1 MIKDIKLHNFISHR
15 DTSLLLEKGITIFV
29 GHNGSGK
36 SSIIDAITFA
46 LFGEHTRKSNKNLIL
61 RGASSSYVRLIFYV
75 NSREYSAYRQLGS
88 LGQSISAK
96 LDLVSDS
103 NNIIN
108 KPIVAGERKQFG
120 ESMSAEVAKTLGI
133 DYKKLKVATII
144 QQGELN
150 RIIEFHPKDFKELLN
165 GMIGID
171 RLDLAYQTMHEI
183 IDGFRE
189 RLRTHNNGFDDK
201 QIESIRNTIQQNISE
216 LFDAESILKQL
227 ESERNRIKVNL
238 RSLEKEIERIEP
250 LILKARELQTMENS
264 LIKYLNEK
272 KDCLSEDIIKLD
284 RIVKEA
290 QKSIQIVSEREEIKI
305 NLQMVRS
312 EVEDAEIRI
321 INNEGEFGRLKGL
334 LEFAR
339 KIEIKDGKCPVCN
352 SEVQTVN
359 KILDTGYIK
368 NEIKKKTEERSRLLT
383 ERINSKKEESFLE
396 EKEKRIAAAEK
407 FLASNNI
414 YNLQDIIKLEKELF
428 QKKNDLSKLPKTI
441 VGVDD
446 EDATIFMIDHFS
458 KSLVENITKLR
469 YQVKD
474 LRIQDYSDAKLNHT
488 RLSDALL
495 EINMK
500 IGSSQKSI
508 QQATKVIDDSNKILT
523 ELDYAAKY
531 IAILEKI
538 RATVFNRDG
547 LVGLSLRSW
556 ALKTISS
563 KASEYAT
570 MFNIGISRIDLA
582 EKVKDVDII
591 CYGRHGEIDM
601 NSLSGGEKVAVALA
615 LRFAIS
621 YMMGSSKLDFIILDE
636 PTAHLDAERRKSMVK
651 IISQAFKDGDGP
663 LSQIIIITHD
673 AEIFEDS
680 EVDRIYRFTM
690 SVDGSLVSTE

>member
-1 MIKDIKLHNFISHR
+1 MIKDINLHNFISHR
-15 DTSLLLEKGITIFV
+15 DTSLSLDKGITIFV

-61 RGASSSYVRLIFYV
+61 RGASSSFTRLNFFI
-75 NSREYSAYRQLGS
+75 NSKEYSAYRQIGS

-120 ESMSAEVAKTLGI
+120 ESMSAEVAKTLGV

-165 GMIGID
+165 GMIGMD

-189 RLRTHNNGFDDK
+189 RLREHNNGFDDK
-201 QIESIRNTIQQNISE
+201 QIESIRNSIQHNISE
-216 LFDAESILKQL
+216 LFDSESTLKQL
-227 ESERNRIKVNL
+227 ENERNRANTKL
-238 RSLEKEIERIEP
+238 RSIEKEIERIEP
-250 LILKARELQTMENS
+250 LILKARELQTMENA
-264 LIKYLNEK
+264 LMKYFTEK
-272 KDCLSEDIIKLD
+272 KDCILDDIVKLD
-284 RIVKEA
+284 RIIKEA
-290 QKSIQIVSEREEIKI
+290 RTSIQIVSGKEEIRI

-312 EVEDAEIRI
+312 EVEDAELRI
-321 INNEGEFGRLKGL
+321 INNEGESGRLKGL
-334 LEFAR
+334 LEFA
-339 KIEIKDGKCPVCN
+339 KKLEIKDGKCPVCN
-352 SEVQTVN
+352 SKVQTIN
-359 KILDTGYIK
+359 KMLDTDHIK
-368 NEIKKKTEERSRLLT
+368 NEIKQKNEERSKLLT
-383 ERINSKKEESFLE
+383 ERSNAKKEESFLE
-396 EKEKRIAAAEK
+396 EKEKPIAASEK

-414 YNLQDIIKLEKELF
+414 SNLQDITKLENDLF
-428 QKKNDLSKLPKTI
+428 HKRNDLSKLPKNI
-441 VGVDD
+441 VGIG
-446 EDATIFMIDHFS
+446 EDPTVFMIDDFS
-458 KSLVENITKLR
+458 KSLVENIIKLR
-469 YQVKD
+469 FEVKN
-474 LRIQDYSDAKLNHT
+474 LRIQDYIDAKLNHT
-488 RLSDALL
+488 HLSDALL
-495 EINMK
+495 EINIK

-508 QQATKVIDDSNKILT
+508 QQATKFIDDFNRILT
-523 ELDYAAKY
+523 ELENAAKY
-531 IAILEKI
+531 IDILEKI
-538 RATVFNRDG
+538 RSTVFNRDG

-556 ALKTISS
+556 ALKTISY

-570 MFNIGISRIDLA
+570 MFNIGISRIDLT

-601 NSLSGGEKVAVALA
+601 NCLSGGEKVAVALA
-615 LRFAIS
+615 LRLAIA

-651 IISQAFKDGDGP
+651 IISEAFKDGNGP

-690 SVDGSLVSTE
+690 SIDGSNVSTE

>member
-1 MIKDIKLHNFISHR
+1 MIKDINLHNFISHR
-15 DTSLLLEKGITIFV
+15 DTSLSLDKGITIFV

-61 RGASSSYVRLIFYV
+61 RGASSSSTRLNFFV
-75 NSREYSAYRQLGS
+75 NSKEYSAYRQIGS

-120 ESMSAEVAKTLGI
+120 ESMSAEVAKTLGV

-165 GMIGID
+165 GMIGMD

-189 RLRTHNNGFDDK
+189 RLREHNNGFDDK
-201 QIESIRNTIQQNISE
+201 QIESIRNSIQHNISE
-216 LFDAESILKQL
+216 LFDSESTLKQL
-227 ESERNRIKVNL
+227 ENERNRANTKL
-238 RSLEKEIERIEP
+238 RSIEKEIERIEP
-250 LILKARELQTMENS
+250 LILKARELQTMENA
-264 LIKYLNEK
+264 LMKYLTEK
-272 KDCLSEDIIKLD
+272 KDCILDDIVKLD
-284 RIVKEA
+284 RIIKEA
-290 QKSIQIVSEREEIKI
+290 YTSIQIVSGKEEIRI

-312 EVEDAEIRI
+312 EVEDAELRI
-321 INNEGEFGRLKGL
+321 INNEGESGRLKGL
-334 LEFAR
+334 LEFA
-339 KIEIKDGKCPVCN
+339 KKLEIKDGKCPVCN
-352 SEVQTVN
+352 SKVQTIN
-359 KILDTGYIK
+359 KMLDTDHIK
-368 NEIKKKTEERSRLLT
+368 NEIKQKNEERSKLLT
-383 ERINSKKEESFLE
+383 ERSNAKKEESFLE
-396 EKEKRIAAAEK
+396 EKEKPIAASEK

-414 YNLQDIIKLEKELF
+414 SNLQDITKLENDLF
-428 QKKNDLSKLPKTI
+428 HKRNDLSKLPKNI
-441 VGVDD
+441 VGIG
-446 EDATIFMIDHFS
+446 EDPTVFMIDDFS
-458 KSLVENITKLR
+458 KSLVENIIKLR
-469 YQVKD
+469 FEVKN
-474 LRIQDYSDAKLNHT
+474 LRIQDYIDAKLNHT
-488 RLSDALL
+488 HLSDALL
-495 EINMK
+495 EINIK

-508 QQATKVIDDSNKILT
+508 QQATKFIDDFNRILT
-523 ELDYAAKY
+523 ELENAAKY
-531 IAILEKI
+531 IDILEKI
-538 RATVFNRDG
+538 RSTVFNRDG

-556 ALKTISS
+556 ALKTISY

-570 MFNIGISRIDLA
+570 MFNIGISRIDLT

-601 NSLSGGEKVAVALA
+601 NCLSGGEKVAVALA
-615 LRFAIS
+615 LRLAIA

-651 IISQAFKDGDGP
+651 IISEAFKDGNGP

-690 SVDGSLVSTE
+690 SIDGSNVSTE

>member
-96 LDLVSDS
+96 LDLLSYS

-171 RLDLAYQTMHEI
+171 RLDLAYQTMHET

-201 QIESIRNTIQQNISE
+201 QIESIRNTIQLNISE

-227 ESERNRIKVNL
+227 ESERNRTKANL
-238 RSLEKEIERIEP
+238 DSLEKEIERIEP
-250 LILKARELQTMENS
+250 LILKARELKTMEKS
-264 LIKYLNEK
+264 LIEYLNEK

-290 QKSIQIVSEREEIKI
+290 QNSIQIVSEKEEIKI

-352 SEVQTVN
+352 STVQTVN
-359 KILDTGYIK
+359 KILDTGHIK
-368 NEIKKKTEERSRLLT
+368 NEMKKKTEERSKLLA

-407 FLASNNI
+407 FLALNNI

-441 VGVDD
+441 VGVD

-458 KSLVENITKLR
+458 KSLVENIIKLK

-474 LRIQDYSDAKLNHT
+474 LRIQDYLDAKLNHT

-531 IAILEKI
+531 ITILEKI

-556 ALKTISS
+556 ALKTISF

-591 CYGRHGEIDM
+591 CYGRHGEIDI
-601 NSLSGGEKVAVALA
+601 NSLSGGEKIAVALA

-636 PTAHLDAERRKSMVK
+636 PTAHLDTERRKSMVK
-651 IISQAFKDGDGP
+651 IISEAFKDGDGP

-690 SVDGSLVSTE
+690 SVDGSVVSTE

>member
-1 MIKDIKLHNFISHR
+1 
-15 DTSLLLEKGITIFV
+15 
-29 GHNGSGK
+29 
-36 SSIIDAITFA
+36 
-46 LFGEHTRKSNKNLIL
+46 
-61 RGASSSYVRLIFYV
+61 
-75 NSREYSAYRQLGS
+75 
-88 LGQSISAK
+88 
-96 LDLVSDS
+96 
-103 NNIIN
+103 
-108 KPIVAGERKQFG
+108 
-120 ESMSAEVAKTLGI
+120 
-133 DYKKLKVATII
+133 
-144 QQGELN
+144 
-150 RIIEFHPKDFKELLN
+150 
-165 GMIGID
+165 
-171 RLDLAYQTMHEI
+171 MHET

-201 QIESIRNTIQQNISE
+201 QIESIRNTIQLNISE

-227 ESERNRIKVNL
+227 ESERNRTKANL
-238 RSLEKEIERIEP
+238 DSLEKEIERIEP
-250 LILKARELQTMENS
+250 LILKARELKTMEKS
-264 LIKYLNEK
+264 LIEYLNEK

-290 QKSIQIVSEREEIKI
+290 QNSIQIVSEKEEIKI

-352 SEVQTVN
+352 STVQTVN
-359 KILDTGYIK
+359 KILDTGHIK
-368 NEIKKKTEERSRLLT
+368 NEMKKKTEERSKLLT
-383 ERINSKKEESFLE
+383 ERLNSKKEESFLE

-407 FLASNNI
+407 FLALNNI

-441 VGVDD
+441 VGVD
-446 EDATIFMIDHFS
+446 EDARIFMIDHFS
-458 KSLVENITKLR
+458 KSLVENIMKLK

-474 LRIQDYSDAKLNHT
+474 LRIQDYIDAKLNHT

-531 IAILEKI
+531 ITILEKI

-556 ALKTISS
+556 ALKTISF

-591 CYGRHGEIDM
+591 CYGRHGEIDI

-651 IISQAFKDGDGP
+651 IISEAFKDGDGP

>member
-1 MIKDIKLHNFISHR
+1 
-15 DTSLLLEKGITIFV
+15 TIFV

-46 LFGEHTRKSNKNLIL
+46 LFGEHTRKTNKNLIL

-96 LDLVSDS
+96 LDLLSDS
-103 NNIIN
+103 NNIVN

-171 RLDLAYQTMHEI
+171 RLDLAYQTMHET

-201 QIESIRNTIQQNISE
+201 QIESIRNTIQLNISE
-216 LFDAESILKQL
+216 LLHAESILKQL
-227 ESERNRIKVNL
+227 ESERNRTKAKL
-238 RSLEKEIERIEP
+238 HSLEKEIERIEP
-250 LILKARELQTMENS
+250 LILKARELQTMQNS
-264 LIKYLNEK
+264 LIEYLNEK

-290 QKSIQIVSEREEIKI
+290 QNSIQIVSEKEEIKI

-352 SEVQTVN
+352 STVQTVN
-359 KILDTGYIK
+359 KILDTGHIK
-368 NEIKKKTEERSRLLT
+368 NEMKKKTEERSKLLT

-407 FLASNNI
+407 FLALNNI
-414 YNLQDIIKLEKELF
+414 CNLQDIIKLEKELF

-441 VGVDD
+441 VGVD
-446 EDATIFMIDHFS
+446 EDARIFMIDHFS
-458 KSLVENITKLR
+458 KSMVENIIKLK

-474 LRIQDYSDAKLNHT
+474 LRIQDYLDAKLNHT

-531 IAILEKI
+531 ITILEKI

-556 ALKTISS
+556 ALKTISF

-591 CYGRHGEIDM
+591 CYGRHGEIDI

-621 YMMGSSKLDFIILDE
+621 YMMGSGKLDFIILDE
-636 PTAHLDAERRKSMVK
+636 PTAHLDTERRKSMVK
-651 IISQAFKDGDGP
+651 IISEAFKDGDGP

-690 SVDGSLVSTE
+690 SVDGSVVSTE

>member
-1 MIKDIKLHNFISHR
+1 M
-15 DTSLLLEKGITIFV
+15 SLDKGITIFV

-61 RGASSSYVRLIFYV
+61 RGASSSFIHLTFFV
-75 NSREYSAYRQLGS
+75 NSREYSAYRQIGS
-88 LGQSISAK
+88 LGQLISAK
-96 LDLVSDS
+96 LDLLSDA

-133 DYKKLKVATII
+133 DYKKLKVANII

-189 RLRTHNNGFDDK
+189 RLRDHNNGFDDK
-201 QIESIRNTIQQNISE
+201 QIEAIRNSIQHNISE
-216 LFDAESILKQL
+216 LFDAENILKQL
-227 ESERNRIKVNL
+227 ESERNRAKTKL

-250 LILKARELQTMENS
+250 LILKARELQTIENS
-264 LIKYLNEK
+264 LIKYLTEK
-272 KDCLSEDIIKLD
+272 KDCLMDDIVKLD

-290 QKSIQIVSEREEIKI
+290 HNSIQIVSEKEEIRI

-312 EVEDAEIRI
+312 EVDDIEIRI
-321 INNEGEFGRLKGL
+321 INNEGESGRLKGL
-334 LEFAR
+334 LEFA
-339 KIEIKDGKCPVCN
+339 KKLEVKDGKCPVCN
-352 SEVQTVN
+352 SEVRIVN
-359 KILDTGYIK
+359 KMLDIDHIK
-368 NEIKKKTEERSRLLT
+368 NEIKKKNEERATLLE
-383 ERINSKKEESFLE
+383 ERINAKKEESFLE

-414 YNLQDIIKLEKELF
+414 CNLQDIIKLENEFF
-428 QKKNDLSKLPKTI
+428 QKKNDLSKLPKDI
-441 VGVDD
+441 VGI
-446 EDATIFMIDHFS
+446 DADPTLFMIDHFS
-458 KSLVENITKLR
+458 KTLVENIIKLK
-469 YQVKD
+469 YEVKD
-474 LRIQDYSDAKLNHT
+474 LRIQDYIDTKVSHT
-488 RLSDALL
+488 RLSNALL

-508 QQATKVIDDSNKILT
+508 QQATKYIDDSNKILT
-523 ELDYAAKY
+523 ELEYAAKY
-531 IAILEKI
+531 INVLEKI
-538 RATVFNRDG
+538 RSTVFNRDG

-556 ALKTISS
+556 ALKMISY

-615 LRFAIS
+615 LRLAIA

-636 PTAHLDAERRKSMVK
+636 PTTHLDAERRKSILK
-651 IISQAFKDGDGP
+651 IISEAFKDGDGP

-673 AEIFEDS
+673 TEIFEDS

>member
-1 MIKDIKLHNFISHR
+1 M
-15 DTSLLLEKGITIFV
+15 LEKGITIFV

-96 LDLVSDS
+96 LDLLSDS
-103 NNIIN
+103 DNIIN

-171 RLDLAYQTMHEI
+171 RLDLAYQTMHET

-201 QIESIRNTIQQNISE
+201 QIESIRNTIQLNISE
-216 LFDAESILKQL
+216 LLHAESILKQL
-227 ESERNRIKVNL
+227 ESERNRTKENL
-238 RSLEKEIERIEP
+238 HSLEKEIERIEP

-264 LIKYLNEK
+264 LIEYLNEK

-290 QKSIQIVSEREEIKI
+290 QNSIQIVSEKEEIKI

-352 SEVQTVN
+352 STVQTVN
-359 KILDTGYIK
+359 KILDTGHIK
-368 NEIKKKTEERSRLLT
+368 NEMKKKTEERSKLLT

-396 EKEKRIAAAEK
+396 EKEKRIATAEK
-407 FLASNNI
+407 FLALNNI
-414 YNLQDIIKLEKELF
+414 CNLQDIIKLEKELF

-441 VGVDD
+441 VGVD
-446 EDATIFMIDHFS
+446 EDARIFMIDHFS
-458 KSLVENITKLR
+458 KSLVENIIKLK

-474 LRIQDYSDAKLNHT
+474 LRIQDYLDAKLNHT

-531 IAILEKI
+531 ITILEKI

-556 ALKTISS
+556 ALKTISF

-591 CYGRHGEIDM
+591 CYGRHGEIDI

-621 YMMGSSKLDFIILDE
+621 YMMGSGKLDFIILDE
-636 PTAHLDAERRKSMVK
+636 PTAHLDTERRKSMVK
-651 IISQAFKDGDGP
+651 IISEAFKDGDGP

-690 SVDGSLVSTE
+690 SVDGSVVSTE

>member
-15 DTSLLLEKGITIFV
+15 DTSLSLGKGITIFV

-61 RGASSSYVRLIFYV
+61 RGASSSFVRLIFFV
-75 NSREYSAYRQLGS
+75 NSREYSAYRQIGS

-103 NNIIN
+103 DNIIS

-120 ESMSAEVAKTLGI
+120 ESMSAEVAKILGI

-165 GMIGID
+165 GMIGMD

-183 IDGFRE
+183 IDSFRE
-189 RLRTHNNGFDDK
+189 RLRDHNNGFDDK
-201 QIESIRNTIQQNISE
+201 QIESIRNSIQHNISE
-216 LFDAESILKQL
+216 LFDSQSTLKQL
-227 ESERNRIKVNL
+227 ETERNRINTKL
-238 RSLEKEIERIEP
+238 HSIEKEIERIEP

-264 LIKYLNEK
+264 LVKYLTEK
-272 KDCLSEDIIKLD
+272 KDHLLDDIVKLD
-284 RIVKEA
+284 RLIKEA
-290 QKSIQIVSEREEIKI
+290 HNSIQIISGKEEIRI

-312 EVEDAEIRI
+312 EVDDAEIRI
-321 INNEGEFGRLKGL
+321 INIEGESGRLKGL
-334 LEFAR
+334 LEFAK

-352 SEVQTVN
+352 SEVQTLN
-359 KILDTGYIK
+359 KMLDMDHIK
-368 NEIKKKTEERSRLLT
+368 NEVKKKNEERTKLLT
-383 ERINSKKEESFLE
+383 EKINAKKEESFLE
-396 EKEKRIAAAEK
+396 EKEKQIAAAEK

-414 YNLQDIIKLEKELF
+414 CNLQDIIKLEKDLF
-428 QKKNDLSKLPKTI
+428 QKKKDLSKLPKTI
-441 VGVDD
+441 VGVE
-446 EDATIFMIDHFS
+446 EDPIIFMIDDFS
-458 KSLVENITKLR
+458 KSLAENIIKLK
-469 YQVKD
+469 YEVKN
-474 LRIQDYSDAKLNHT
+474 LRIQDYIDAKLNYT

-495 EINMK
+495 ETNIK
-500 IGSSQKSI
+500 IGLSQKSI
-508 QQATKVIDDSNKILT
+508 QQATKFIDDSNKILT
-523 ELDYAAKY
+523 ELEYAAKY
-531 IAILEKI
+531 IDVLQKI
-538 RATVFNRDG
+538 RSTVFNRDG

-570 MFNIGISRIDLA
+570 MFNIGISRIDLT
-582 EKVKDVDII
+582 EKVRDVDIV
-591 CYGRHGEIDM
+591 CYGRNGEIDM
-601 NSLSGGEKVAVALA
+601 NCLSGGEKVAVALA
-615 LRFAIS
+615 LRLAIA
-621 YMMGSSKLDFIILDE
+621 YMMGSNKLDFIVLDE
-636 PTAHLDAERRKSMVK
+636 PTTHLDAERRKSMVK
-651 IISQAFKDGDGP
+651 IISEAFKDGNGP

-690 SVDGSLVSTE
+690 SMNGSLVSTE

>member
-1 MIKDIKLHNFISHR
+1 MIKEIKLHNFISHR

-61 RGASSSYVRLIFYV
+61 RGTSSSYVRLNFYV

-120 ESMSAEVAKTLGI
+120 ESMSAEVAKTLGM
-133 DYKKLKVATII
+133 DYKKLKLATII

-201 QIESIRNTIQQNISE
+201 QIESIRNTIQLNISE

-227 ESERNRIKVNL
+227 ESERNITKANL
-238 RSLEKEIERIEP
+238 RSLEKEIELIEP

-290 QKSIQIVSEREEIKI
+290 QNSIQIVSEKEEIKI

-352 SEVQTVN
+352 SAVQTVN
-359 KILDTGYIK
+359 EILDTDYIK
-368 NEIKKKTEERSRLLT
+368 NEIKKKTDERSKLLT
-383 ERINSKKEESFLE
+383 ERINSKKEEYILE

-414 YNLQDIIKLEKELF
+414 CNLQDTIKLEKELF
-428 QKKNDLSKLPKTI
+428 QKKNDFSKLPKTI
-441 VGVDD
+441 VGVN

-458 KSLVENITKLR
+458 KSLVENITKLK

-474 LRIQDYSDAKLNHT
+474 LRIQDYLDAKLNHT

-531 IAILEKI
+531 ITILDKI
-538 RATVFNRDG
+538 RSTVFNRDG
-547 LVGLSLRSW
+547 MVGLSLRSW
-556 ALKTISS
+556 ALKTISY
-563 KASEYAT
+563 KASEYAA

>member
-1 MIKDIKLHNFISHR
+1 MIKEIKLHNFISHR

-96 LDLVSDS
+96 LDLLSYS

-171 RLDLAYQTMHEI
+171 RLDLAYQTMHET

-201 QIESIRNTIQQNISE
+201 QIESIRNTIQLNISE

-227 ESERNRIKVNL
+227 ESERNRTKENL
-238 RSLEKEIERIEP
+238 HSLEKEIERIEP
-250 LILKARELQTMENS
+250 LILKARELKTMEKS
-264 LIKYLNEK
+264 LIEYLNEK

-290 QKSIQIVSEREEIKI
+290 QNSIQIVSEKEEIKI

-352 SEVQTVN
+352 STVQTVN
-359 KILDTGYIK
+359 KILDTGHIK
-368 NEIKKKTEERSRLLT
+368 NEMKKKTEERSKLLT
-383 ERINSKKEESFLE
+383 ERLNSKKEESFLE

-407 FLASNNI
+407 FLALNNI

-441 VGVDD
+441 VGVD
-446 EDATIFMIDHFS
+446 EDARIFMIDHFS
-458 KSLVENITKLR
+458 KSLVENIIKLK

-474 LRIQDYSDAKLNHT
+474 LRIQDYLDAKLNHT
-488 RLSDALL
+488 HLSDALL

-531 IAILEKI
+531 ITILEKI

-556 ALKTISS
+556 ALKTISF

-591 CYGRHGEIDM
+591 CYGRHGEIDI

-636 PTAHLDAERRKSMVK
+636 PTAHLDTERRKSMVK
-651 IISQAFKDGDGP
+651 IISEAFKDGDGP

-690 SVDGSLVSTE
+690 SVDGSVVSTE

>member
-1 MIKDIKLHNFISHR
+1 MIKEIKLHNFISHR

-61 RGASSSYVRLIFYV
+61 RGTSSSYVRLNFYV

-120 ESMSAEVAKTLGI
+120 ESVSAEVAKTLGM
-133 DYKKLKVATII
+133 DYKKLKLATII

-201 QIESIRNTIQQNISE
+201 QIESIRSTIQLNISE

-227 ESERNRIKVNL
+227 ESERNITKANL

-264 LIKYLNEK
+264 LIKYLNDK
-272 KDCLSEDIIKLD
+272 KDCLSEDIIKLN

-290 QKSIQIVSEREEIKI
+290 QNSIQIVSEKEEIKI

-359 KILDTGYIK
+359 KILDTDYIN
-368 NEIKKKTEERSRLLT
+368 NEIKKKTDERSKLLT
-383 ERINSKKEESFLE
+383 ERINSKKEEYILE

-414 YNLQDIIKLEKELF
+414 CNLQDTIKLEKELF

-441 VGVDD
+441 VGVN

-458 KSLVENITKLR
+458 KSLVENITKLK

-474 LRIQDYSDAKLNHT
+474 LRIQDYLDARLNHT

-508 QQATKVIDDSNKILT
+508 QQATKVIDDYNKILT

-531 IAILEKI
+531 ITILDKI
-538 RATVFNRDG
+538 RSTVFNRDG

-556 ALKTISS
+556 ALKTISY

-636 PTAHLDAERRKSMVK
+636 PTAHLDAERRKSMVE

>member
-264 LIKYLNEK
+264 LIEYLNEK
-272 KDCLSEDIIKLD
+272 KDCLSEDITKLD

-290 QKSIQIVSEREEIKI
+290 QNSIQIVSEKEEIKI

-352 SEVQTVN
+352 STVQTVN
-359 KILDTGYIK
+359 KILDTGHIK
-368 NEIKKKTEERSRLLT
+368 NEMKKKTEERSKLLT

-396 EKEKRIAAAEK
+396 EKEKKIAVAEK

-414 YNLQDIIKLEKELF
+414 CNLQDIIKLEKELF
-428 QKKNDLSKLPKTI
+428 QKKNDLSKLPKII
-441 VGVDD
+441 VGVD

-458 KSLVENITKLR
+458 KSLVENIIKLK

-474 LRIQDYSDAKLNHT
+474 LRIQDYLDAKLNHT

-531 IAILEKI
+531 ITILEKI

-556 ALKTISS
+556 ALKTISF

-591 CYGRHGEIDM
+591 CYGRHGEIDI

-636 PTAHLDAERRKSMVK
+636 PTAHLDTERRKSMVK
-651 IISQAFKDGDGP
+651 IISEAFKNGDGP

>member
-1 MIKDIKLHNFISHR
+1 MIKEIKLHNFISHR

-61 RGASSSYVRLIFYV
+61 RGASSSYVHLIFYV

-96 LDLVSDS
+96 LDLLSDS

-201 QIESIRNTIQQNISE
+201 QIESIRNTIQLNISE

-227 ESERNRIKVNL
+227 ESERNRTKANL
-238 RSLEKEIERIEP
+238 DSLEKEIERIEP
-250 LILKARELQTMENS
+250 LILKARELKTMEKS
-264 LIKYLNEK
+264 LIEYLNEK

-290 QKSIQIVSEREEIKI
+290 QNSIQIVSEKEEIKI

-352 SEVQTVN
+352 STVQTVN
-359 KILDTGYIK
+359 KILDTGHIK
-368 NEIKKKTEERSRLLT
+368 NEMKKKTEERSKLLT
-383 ERINSKKEESFLE
+383 ERLNSKKEESFLE

-414 YNLQDIIKLEKELF
+414 CNLQDILKLEKELF

-441 VGVDD
+441 VGVD

-458 KSLVENITKLR
+458 KSLVENIIKLK

-474 LRIQDYSDAKLNHT
+474 LRIQDYLDAKLNHT

-531 IAILEKI
+531 ITILEKI

-556 ALKTISS
+556 ALKTISF

-591 CYGRHGEIDM
+591 CYGRHGEIDI

-636 PTAHLDAERRKSMVK
+636 PTAHLDTERRKSMVK
-651 IISQAFKDGDGP
+651 IISEAFKDGDGP

>member
-15 DTSLLLEKGITIFV
+15 DTSLSLGKGITIFV

-61 RGASSSYVRLIFYV
+61 RGASSSFVRLIFFV
-75 NSREYSAYRQLGS
+75 NSREYSAYRQIGS

-103 NNIIN
+103 DNIIS

-120 ESMSAEVAKTLGI
+120 ESMSAEVAKILGI

-165 GMIGID
+165 GMIGMD

-183 IDGFRE
+183 IDSFRE
-189 RLRTHNNGFDDK
+189 RLRDHNNGFDDK
-201 QIESIRNTIQQNISE
+201 QIESIRN
-216 LFDAESILKQL
+216 SINTKLH
-227 ESERNRIKVNL
+227 SI
-238 RSLEKEIERIEP
+238 EKEIERIEP

-264 LIKYLNEK
+264 LVKYLTEK
-272 KDCLSEDIIKLD
+272 KDHLLDDIVKLD
-284 RIVKEA
+284 RLIKEA
-290 QKSIQIVSEREEIKI
+290 HNSIQITSGKEEIRI

-312 EVEDAEIRI
+312 EVDDAEIRI
-321 INNEGEFGRLKGL
+321 INIEGESGRLKGL
-334 LEFAR
+334 LEFAK

-352 SEVQTVN
+352 SEVQTLN
-359 KILDTGYIK
+359 KMLDMDHIK
-368 NEIKKKTEERSRLLT
+368 NEVKKKNEERTKLLT
-383 ERINSKKEESFLE
+383 EKINAKKEESFLE
-396 EKEKRIAAAEK
+396 EKEKQIAAAEK

-414 YNLQDIIKLEKELF
+414 CNLQDIIKLEKDLF
-428 QKKNDLSKLPKTI
+428 QKKTDLSKLPKTI
-441 VGVDD
+441 VGVE
-446 EDATIFMIDHFS
+446 EDLIIFMIDDFS
-458 KSLVENITKLR
+458 KSLAENIIKLK
-469 YQVKD
+469 YEVKN
-474 LRIQDYSDAKLNHT
+474 LRIQDHIDAKLNHT

-495 EINMK
+495 ETNIK
-500 IGSSQKSI
+500 IGLSQKSI
-508 QQATKVIDDSNKILT
+508 QQATKFIDDSNKILT
-523 ELDYAAKY
+523 ELEYAAKY
-531 IAILEKI
+531 IDVLQKI
-538 RATVFNRDG
+538 RSTVFNRDG
-547 LVGLSLRSW
+547 VVGLSLRSW

-570 MFNIGISRIDLA
+570 MFNIGISRIDLTD
-582 EKVKDVDII
+582 KVRDVDIV
-591 CYGRHGEIDM
+591 CYGRNGEIDM
-601 NSLSGGEKVAVALA
+601 NCLSGGEKVAVALA
-615 LRFAIS
+615 LRLAIA
-621 YMMGSSKLDFIILDE
+621 YMMGSNKLDFIVLDE
-636 PTAHLDAERRKSMVK
+636 PTTHLDAERRKSMVK
-651 IISQAFKDGDGP
+651 IISEAFKDGNGP

-690 SVDGSLVSTE
+690 SMNGSLVSTE

>member
-1 MIKDIKLHNFISHR
+1 MIKEIKLHNFISHR

-61 RGASSSYVRLIFYV
+61 RGTSSSYVRLNFYV

-120 ESMSAEVAKTLGI
+120 ESVSAEVAKTLGM
-133 DYKKLKVATII
+133 DYKKLKLATII

-201 QIESIRNTIQQNISE
+201 QIESIRSTIQLNISE

-227 ESERNRIKVNL
+227 ESERNITKANL

-264 LIKYLNEK
+264 LIKYLNDK
-272 KDCLSEDIIKLD
+272 KDCLSEDIIKLN

-290 QKSIQIVSEREEIKI
+290 QNSIQIVSEKEEIKI

-359 KILDTGYIK
+359 KILDTDYIN
-368 NEIKKKTEERSRLLT
+368 NEIKKKTDERSKLLT
-383 ERINSKKEESFLE
+383 ERINSKKEEYILE

-414 YNLQDIIKLEKELF
+414 CNLQDTIKLEKELF

-441 VGVDD
+441 VGVN
-446 EDATIFMIDHFS
+446 EDATIFIIDHFS
-458 KSLVENITKLR
+458 KSLVENITKLK

-474 LRIQDYSDAKLNHT
+474 LRIQDYLDARLNHT

-508 QQATKVIDDSNKILT
+508 QQATKVIDDYNKILT

-531 IAILEKI
+531 ITILDKI
-538 RATVFNRDG
+538 RSTVFNRDG

-556 ALKTISS
+556 ALKTISY

-636 PTAHLDAERRKSMVK
+636 PTAHLDAERRKSMVE

>member
-1 MIKDIKLHNFISHR
+1 MIKDINLHNFISHR
-15 DTSLLLEKGITIFV
+15 DTSLSLDKGITIFV

-61 RGASSSYVRLIFYV
+61 RGASSSFTRLNFFI
-75 NSREYSAYRQLGS
+75 NSKEYSAYRQIGS

-120 ESMSAEVAKTLGI
+120 ESMSAEVAKTLGV

-165 GMIGID
+165 GMIGMD

-189 RLRTHNNGFDDK
+189 RLREHNNGFDDK
-201 QIESIRNTIQQNISE
+201 QIESIRNSIQHNISE
-216 LFDAESILKQL
+216 LFDSESTLKQL
-227 ESERNRIKVNL
+227 ENERNRANTKL
-238 RSLEKEIERIEP
+238 RSIEKEIEHIEP
-250 LILKARELQTMENS
+250 LILKARELQTMENA
-264 LIKYLNEK
+264 LMKYLTEK
-272 KDCLSEDIIKLD
+272 KDCILDDIVKLD
-284 RIVKEA
+284 RIIKEA
-290 QKSIQIVSEREEIKI
+290 RTSIQIVSGKEEIRI

-312 EVEDAEIRI
+312 EVEDAELRI
-321 INNEGEFGRLKGL
+321 INNEGESGRLKGL
-334 LEFAR
+334 LEFA
-339 KIEIKDGKCPVCN
+339 KKLEIKDGKCPVCN
-352 SEVQTVN
+352 SKVQTIN
-359 KILDTGYIK
+359 KMLDTDHIK
-368 NEIKKKTEERSRLLT
+368 NEIKQKNEERSKLLT
-383 ERINSKKEESFLE
+383 ERSNAKKEESFLE
-396 EKEKRIAAAEK
+396 EKEKPIAASEK

-414 YNLQDIIKLEKELF
+414 SNLQDITKLENDLF
-428 QKKNDLSKLPKTI
+428 HKRNDLSKLPKNI
-441 VGVDD
+441 VGIG
-446 EDATIFMIDHFS
+446 EDPTVFMIDEFS
-458 KSLVENITKLR
+458 KSLVENIIKLR
-469 YQVKD
+469 FEVKN
-474 LRIQDYSDAKLNHT
+474 LRIQDYIDAKLNHT
-488 RLSDALL
+488 HLSDALL
-495 EINMK
+495 EINIK

-508 QQATKVIDDSNKILT
+508 QQATKFIDDFNRILT
-523 ELDYAAKY
+523 ELENAAKY
-531 IAILEKI
+531 IDILEKI
-538 RATVFNRDG
+538 RSTVFNRDG

-556 ALKTISS
+556 ALKTISY

-570 MFNIGISRIDLA
+570 MFNIGISRIDLT

-601 NSLSGGEKVAVALA
+601 NCLSGGEKVAVALA
-615 LRFAIS
+615 LRLAIA

-651 IISQAFKDGDGP
+651 IISEAFKDGNGP

-690 SVDGSLVSTE
+690 SIDGSNVSTE

>member
-61 RGASSSYVRLIFYV
+61 RGASSSYVRLIFYA

-201 QIESIRNTIQQNISE
+201 QIESIRNTIQLNISE
-216 LFDAESILKQL
+216 LFDAENILKQL
-227 ESERNRIKVNL
+227 ESERNITKANL
-238 RSLEKEIERIEP
+238 RSLEKEIEQIEP

-290 QKSIQIVSEREEIKI
+290 QNSILIVSEKEEIK
-305 NLQMVRS
+305 
-312 EVEDAEIRI
+312 I

-352 SEVQTVN
+352 SAVQTVN
-359 KILDTGYIK
+359 EILDTDYIK
-368 NEIKKKTEERSRLLT
+368 NEIKKKTDERSKLLT
-383 ERINSKKEESFLE
+383 ERINSKKEESILE

-414 YNLQDIIKLEKELF
+414 CNLQDIIKLEKELF

-441 VGVDD
+441 VGVN

-458 KSLVENITKLR
+458 KSLVENIITLK

-474 LRIQDYSDAKLNHT
+474 LRIQDYLDAKLNHT

-531 IAILEKI
+531 ITILDKI
-538 RATVFNRDG
+538 RSTVFNRDG

-556 ALKTISS
+556 ALKTISY

-570 MFNIGISRIDLA
+570 MFNIGISRIELA

>member
-1 MIKDIKLHNFISHR
+1 MIKDINLHNFISHR
-15 DTSLLLEKGITIFV
+15 DTSLSLDKGITIFV

-61 RGASSSYVRLIFYV
+61 RGASSSFTRLNFFV
-75 NSREYSAYRQLGS
+75 NSKEYSAYRQIGS

-120 ESMSAEVAKTLGI
+120 ESMSAEVAKTLGV

-165 GMIGID
+165 GMIGMD

-189 RLRTHNNGFDDK
+189 RLREHNNGFDDK
-201 QIESIRNTIQQNISE
+201 QIESIRNSIQHNISE
-216 LFDAESILKQL
+216 LFDSESTLKQL
-227 ESERNRIKVNL
+227 ENERNRANTKL
-238 RSLEKEIERIEP
+238 RSIEKEIEHIEP
-250 LILKARELQTMENS
+250 LILKARELQTMENA
-264 LIKYLNEK
+264 LMKYLTEK
-272 KDCLSEDIIKLD
+272 KDCILDDIVKLD
-284 RIVKEA
+284 RIIKEA
-290 QKSIQIVSEREEIKI
+290 HTSIQIVSGKEEIRI

-312 EVEDAEIRI
+312 EVEDAELRI
-321 INNEGEFGRLKGL
+321 INNEGESGRLKGL
-334 LEFAR
+334 LEFA
-339 KIEIKDGKCPVCN
+339 KKLEIKDGKCPVCN
-352 SEVQTVN
+352 SKVQTIN
-359 KILDTGYIK
+359 KMLDTDHIK
-368 NEIKKKTEERSRLLT
+368 NEIKQKNDERSKLLT
-383 ERINSKKEESFLE
+383 ERSNAKKEESFLE
-396 EKEKRIAAAEK
+396 EKEKPIAASEK

-414 YNLQDIIKLEKELF
+414 SNLQDITKLENDLF
-428 QKKNDLSKLPKTI
+428 HKRNDLSKLPKNI
-441 VGVDD
+441 VGIG
-446 EDATIFMIDHFS
+446 EDPTVFMIDDFS
-458 KSLVENITKLR
+458 KSLVENIIKLR
-469 YQVKD
+469 FEVKN
-474 LRIQDYSDAKLNHT
+474 LRIQDYIDAKLNHT
-488 RLSDALL
+488 HLSDVLL
-495 EINMK
+495 EINIK

-508 QQATKVIDDSNKILT
+508 QQATKFIDDFNRILT
-523 ELDYAAKY
+523 ELENAAKY
-531 IAILEKI
+531 IDILEKI
-538 RATVFNRDG
+538 RSTVFNRDG

-556 ALKTISS
+556 ALKTISY

-570 MFNIGISRIDLA
+570 MFNIGISRIDLT

-601 NSLSGGEKVAVALA
+601 NCLSGGEKVAVALA
-615 LRFAIS
+615 LRLAIA

-651 IISQAFKDGDGP
+651 IISEAFKDGNGP

-690 SVDGSLVSTE
+690 SIDGSNVSTE

>member
-96 LDLVSDS
+96 LDLLSDS
-103 NNIIN
+103 SNIIN

-171 RLDLAYQTMHEI
+171 RLDLAYQTMHET

-201 QIESIRNTIQQNISE
+201 QIESIRNTIQLNISE
-216 LFDAESILKQL
+216 LLHAESVLKQL
-227 ESERNRIKVNL
+227 ESERNRTKENL
-238 RSLEKEIERIEP
+238 HSLEKEIERIEP

-264 LIKYLNEK
+264 LIEYLNEK

-290 QKSIQIVSEREEIKI
+290 QNSIQIVSEKKEIKI

-352 SEVQTVN
+352 STVQTVN
-359 KILDTGYIK
+359 EILDTGHIK
-368 NEIKKKTEERSRLLT
+368 NEMKKKTEERSKLLT

-414 YNLQDIIKLEKELF
+414 CNLQDIIKLEKELF

-441 VGVDD
+441 LGVD
-446 EDATIFMIDHFS
+446 EDARIFMIDHFS
-458 KSLVENITKLR
+458 KSLVENIIKLK

-474 LRIQDYSDAKLNHT
+474 LRIQDYLDAKLNHT

-531 IAILEKI
+531 ITILEKI

-556 ALKTISS
+556 ALKTISF

-591 CYGRHGEIDM
+591 CYGRHGEIDI

-621 YMMGSSKLDFIILDE
+621 YMMGSGKLDFIILDE
-636 PTAHLDAERRKSMVK
+636 PTAHLDTERRKSMVK
-651 IISQAFKDGDGP
+651 IISETFKDGDGP

-690 SVDGSLVSTE
+690 SVDGSVVSTE

>member
-96 LDLVSDS
+96 LDLLSDS
-103 NNIIN
+103 SNIIN

-171 RLDLAYQTMHEI
+171 RLDLAYQTMHET

-201 QIESIRNTIQQNISE
+201 QIESIRNTIQLNISE
-216 LFDAESILKQL
+216 LLHAESVLKQL
-227 ESERNRIKVNL
+227 ESERNRTKENL
-238 RSLEKEIERIEP
+238 HSLEKEIERIEP

-264 LIKYLNEK
+264 LIEYLNEK

-290 QKSIQIVSEREEIKI
+290 QNSIQIVSEKKEIKI

-352 SEVQTVN
+352 STVQTVN
-359 KILDTGYIK
+359 EILDTGHIK
-368 NEIKKKTEERSRLLT
+368 NEMKKKTEERSKLLT

-414 YNLQDIIKLEKELF
+414 CNLQDIIKLEKELF

-441 VGVDD
+441 LGVD
-446 EDATIFMIDHFS
+446 EDARIFMIDHFS
-458 KSLVENITKLR
+458 KSLVENIIKLK

-474 LRIQDYSDAKLNHT
+474 LRIQDYLDAKLNHT

-531 IAILEKI
+531 ITILEKI

-556 ALKTISS
+556 ALKTISF

-591 CYGRHGEIDM
+591 CYGRHGEIDI

-621 YMMGSSKLDFIILDE
+621 YMMGSGKLDFIILDE
-636 PTAHLDAERRKSMVK
+636 PTAHLDTERRKSMVK
-651 IISQAFKDGDGP
+651 IISEAFKDGDGP

-690 SVDGSLVSTE
+690 SVDGSVVSTE

>member
-36 SSIIDAITFA
+36 SSVIDAITFA

-352 SEVQTVN
+352 SAVQTVN

-368 NEIKKKTEERSRLLT
+368 NEIKKKTEERSKLLT

-458 KSLVENITKLR
+458 KSLVENIIKLR

-474 LRIQDYSDAKLNHT
+474 LRIQDYLDAKLNHN

-531 IAILEKI
+531 ITILEKI

-556 ALKTISS
+556 ALKTISY

>member
-61 RGASSSYVRLIFYV
+61 RGASSSYVRLIFYA

-96 LDLVSDS
+96 LDLLSDS
-103 NNIIN
+103 DNIIN

-171 RLDLAYQTMHEI
+171 RLDLAYQTMHET

-201 QIESIRNTIQQNISE
+201 QIESIRSTIQLNISE
-216 LFDAESILKQL
+216 LLHAESILKQL
-227 ESERNRIKVNL
+227 ESERNRTKENL
-238 RSLEKEIERIEP
+238 HSLKKEIERIEP

-264 LIKYLNEK
+264 LIEYLNEK

-290 QKSIQIVSEREEIKI
+290 QNSIQIVSEKEEIKI

-352 SEVQTVN
+352 STVQTVN
-359 KILDTGYIK
+359 KILDTGHIK
-368 NEIKKKTEERSRLLT
+368 NEMKKKTEERSKLLT

-407 FLASNNI
+407 FLALNNI
-414 YNLQDIIKLEKELF
+414 CNLQDIIKLEKELF

-441 VGVDD
+441 VGVDQ
-446 EDATIFMIDHFS
+446 DARIFMIDHFS
-458 KSLVENITKLR
+458 KSLVENIIKLK

-474 LRIQDYSDAKLNHT
+474 LRIQDYLDAKLNHT

-531 IAILEKI
+531 ITILEKI

-556 ALKTISS
+556 ALKTISF

-591 CYGRHGEIDM
+591 CYGRHGEIDI

-636 PTAHLDAERRKSMVK
+636 PTAHLDTERRKSMVK
-651 IISQAFKDGDGP
+651 IISEAFKDGDGP

>member
-1 MIKDIKLHNFISHR
+1 MIKEIKLHNFISHR

-61 RGASSSYVRLIFYV
+61 RGTSSSYVRLNFYV

-120 ESMSAEVAKTLGI
+120 ESVSAEVAKTLGM
-133 DYKKLKVATII
+133 DYKKLKLATII

-201 QIESIRNTIQQNISE
+201 QIESIRNTIQLNISE

-227 ESERNRIKVNL
+227 ESERNITKANL

-264 LIKYLNEK
+264 LIKYLNDK
-272 KDCLSEDIIKLD
+272 KDCLSEDIIKLN

-290 QKSIQIVSEREEIKI
+290 QNSMQIVSEKEEIKI

-359 KILDTGYIK
+359 KILDTDYIN
-368 NEIKKKTEERSRLLT
+368 NEIKKKTDERSKLLT
-383 ERINSKKEESFLE
+383 ERINSKKEEYILE

-414 YNLQDIIKLEKELF
+414 CNLQDTIKLEKELF

-441 VGVDD
+441 VGVN

-458 KSLVENITKLR
+458 KSLVENITKLK

-474 LRIQDYSDAKLNHT
+474 LRIQDYLDARLNHT

-531 IAILEKI
+531 ITILDKI
-538 RATVFNRDG
+538 RSTVFNRDG

-556 ALKTISS
+556 ALKTISY

-636 PTAHLDAERRKSMVK
+636 PTAHLDAERRKSMVE

>member
-1 MIKDIKLHNFISHR
+1 MIKDINLHNFISHR
-15 DTSLLLEKGITIFV
+15 DTSLSLDKGITIFV

-61 RGASSSYVRLIFYV
+61 RGASSSFTRLNFFI
-75 NSREYSAYRQLGS
+75 NSKEYSAYRQIGS

-120 ESMSAEVAKTLGI
+120 ESMSAEVAKTLGV

-165 GMIGID
+165 GMIGMD

-189 RLRTHNNGFDDK
+189 RLREHNNGFDDK
-201 QIESIRNTIQQNISE
+201 QIESIRNSIQHNISE
-216 LFDAESILKQL
+216 LFDSESTLKQL
-227 ESERNRIKVNL
+227 ENERNRANTKL
-238 RSLEKEIERIEP
+238 RSIEKEIEHIEP
-250 LILKARELQTMENS
+250 LILKARELQTMENA
-264 LIKYLNEK
+264 LMKYLTEK
-272 KDCLSEDIIKLD
+272 KDCILDDIVKLD
-284 RIVKEA
+284 RIIKEA
-290 QKSIQIVSEREEIKI
+290 RTSIQIVSGKEEIRI

-312 EVEDAEIRI
+312 EVEDAELRI
-321 INNEGEFGRLKGL
+321 INNEGESGRLKGL
-334 LEFAR
+334 LEFA
-339 KIEIKDGKCPVCN
+339 KKLEIKDGKCPVCN
-352 SEVQTVN
+352 SKVQTIN
-359 KILDTGYIK
+359 KMLDTDHIK
-368 NEIKKKTEERSRLLT
+368 NEIKQKNEERSKLLT
-383 ERINSKKEESFLE
+383 ERSNAKKEESFLE
-396 EKEKRIAAAEK
+396 EKEKPIAASEK

-414 YNLQDIIKLEKELF
+414 SNLQDITKLENDLF
-428 QKKNDLSKLPKTI
+428 HKRNDLSKLPKNI
-441 VGVDD
+441 VGIG
-446 EDATIFMIDHFS
+446 EDPTVFMIDEFS
-458 KSLVENITKLR
+458 KSLVENIIKLR
-469 YQVKD
+469 FEVKN
-474 LRIQDYSDAKLNHT
+474 LRIQDYIDAKLNHT
-488 RLSDALL
+488 HLSDALL
-495 EINMK
+495 EINIK

-508 QQATKVIDDSNKILT
+508 QQATKFIDDFNRILT
-523 ELDYAAKY
+523 ELENAAKY
-531 IAILEKI
+531 IDILEKI
-538 RATVFNRDG
+538 RSTVFNRDG

-556 ALKTISS
+556 ALKTISY

-570 MFNIGISRIDLA
+570 MFNIGISRIDLT

-601 NSLSGGEKVAVALA
+601 NCLSGGEKVAVALA
-615 LRFAIS
+615 LRLAIA

-636 PTAHLDAERRKSMVK
+636 PTTHLDAERRKSMVK
-651 IISQAFKDGDGP
+651 IISEAFKDGNGP

-690 SVDGSLVSTE
+690 SIDGSVVSTE

>member
-1 MIKDIKLHNFISHR
+1 MIKEIKLHNFISHR
-15 DTSLLLEKGITIFV
+15 DTSMSLDKGITIFV

-61 RGASSSYVRLIFYV
+61 RGASSSFIHLTFFV
-75 NSREYSAYRQLGS
+75 NSREYSAYRQIGS
-88 LGQSISAK
+88 LGQLISAK
-96 LDLVSDS
+96 LDLLSDA

-133 DYKKLKVATII
+133 DYKKLKVANII

-189 RLRTHNNGFDDK
+189 RLRDHNNGFDDK
-201 QIESIRNTIQQNISE
+201 QIEAIRNSIQHNISE
-216 LFDAESILKQL
+216 LFDAENILKQL
-227 ESERNRIKVNL
+227 ESERNRAKTKL

-250 LILKARELQTMENS
+250 LILKARELQTIENS
-264 LIKYLNEK
+264 LIKYLTEK
-272 KDCLSEDIIKLD
+272 KDCLMDDIVKLD

-290 QKSIQIVSEREEIKI
+290 HNSIQIVSEKEEIRI

-312 EVEDAEIRI
+312 EVDDIEIRI
-321 INNEGEFGRLKGL
+321 INNEGESGRLKGL
-334 LEFAR
+334 LEFA
-339 KIEIKDGKCPVCN
+339 KKLEVKDGKCPVCN
-352 SEVQTVN
+352 SEVRIVN
-359 KILDTGYIK
+359 KMLDIDHIK
-368 NEIKKKTEERSRLLT
+368 NEIKKKNEERATLLE
-383 ERINSKKEESFLE
+383 ERINAKKEESFLE

-414 YNLQDIIKLEKELF
+414 CNLQDIIKLENEFF
-428 QKKNDLSKLPKTI
+428 QKKNDLSKLPKDI
-441 VGVDD
+441 VGI
-446 EDATIFMIDHFS
+446 DADPTLFMIDHFS
-458 KSLVENITKLR
+458 KTLVENIIKLK
-469 YQVKD
+469 YEVKD
-474 LRIQDYSDAKLNHT
+474 LRIQDYIDTKVSHT
-488 RLSDALL
+488 RLSNALL

-508 QQATKVIDDSNKILT
+508 QQATKYIDDSNKILT
-523 ELDYAAKY
+523 ELEYAAKY
-531 IAILEKI
+531 INVLEKI
-538 RATVFNRDG
+538 RSTVFNRDG

-556 ALKTISS
+556 ALKMISY

-615 LRFAIS
+615 LRLAIA

-636 PTAHLDAERRKSMVK
+636 PTTHLDAERRKSILK
-651 IISQAFKDGDGP
+651 IISEAFKDGDGP

-673 AEIFEDS
+673 TEIFEDS

>member
-1 MIKDIKLHNFISHR
+1 MIKEIKLHNFISHR
-15 DTSLLLEKGITIFV
+15 DTSLSLEKGITIFV

-61 RGASSSYVRLIFYV
+61 RGAFSSFVRLIFFV
-75 NSREYSAYRQLGS
+75 NSREYSAYRQIGS
-88 LGQSISAK
+88 LGQSVSAK

-103 NNIIN
+103 DNIKS

-120 ESMSAEVAKTLGI
+120 ESMSAEVAKILGI
-133 DYKKLKVATII
+133 DYKKLRVATII

-201 QIESIRNTIQQNISE
+201 QIESIRNIIQLNISE

-227 ESERNRIKVNL
+227 ETERNRIKANL
-238 RSLEKEIERIEP
+238 LSLEKEIERIEP

-290 QKSIQIVSEREEIKI
+290 QNSILIVSEKEEIKI

-352 SEVQTVN
+352 SAVQTVN
-359 KILDTGYIK
+359 EILDTDYIK
-368 NEIKKKTEERSRLLT
+368 NK
-383 ERINSKKEESFLE
+383 
-396 EKEKRIAAAEK
+396 
-407 FLASNNI
+407 
-414 YNLQDIIKLEKELF
+414 IKLEKELF

-441 VGVDD
+441 VGVN

-458 KSLVENITKLR
+458 KSLVENIITLK

-474 LRIQDYSDAKLNHT
+474 LRIQDYLDAKLNHT

-531 IAILEKI
+531 ITILDKI
-538 RATVFNRDG
+538 RSTVFNRDG

-556 ALKTISS
+556 ALKTISY

-570 MFNIGISRIDLA
+570 MFNIGISRIELA

-651 IISQAFKDGDGP
+651 IISQAFKDGNGP

>member
-1 MIKDIKLHNFISHR
+1 MIKDINLHNFISHR
-15 DTSLLLEKGITIFV
+15 DTSLSLDKGITIFV

-61 RGASSSYVRLIFYV
+61 RGASSSFTRLNFFV
-75 NSREYSAYRQLGS
+75 NSKEYSAYRQIGS

-103 NNIIN
+103 NNIVN

-120 ESMSAEVAKTLGI
+120 ESMSAEVAKTLGV

-165 GMIGID
+165 GMIGMD

-189 RLRTHNNGFDDK
+189 RLREHNNGFDDK
-201 QIESIRNTIQQNISE
+201 QIESIRNSIQHNISE
-216 LFDAESILKQL
+216 LFDSESTLKQL
-227 ESERNRIKVNL
+227 ENERNRANTKL
-238 RSLEKEIERIEP
+238 RSIEKEIEHIEP
-250 LILKARELQTMENS
+250 LILKARELQTMENA
-264 LIKYLNEK
+264 LMKYLTEK
-272 KDCLSEDIIKLD
+272 KDCILDDIVKLD
-284 RIVKEA
+284 RIIKEA
-290 QKSIQIVSEREEIKI
+290 HTSIQIVSGKEEIRI

-312 EVEDAEIRI
+312 EVEDAELRI
-321 INNEGEFGRLKGL
+321 INNEGESGRLKGL
-334 LEFAR
+334 LEFA
-339 KIEIKDGKCPVCN
+339 KKLEIKDGKCPVCN
-352 SEVQTVN
+352 SKVQTIN
-359 KILDTGYIK
+359 KMLDTDHIK
-368 NEIKKKTEERSRLLT
+368 NEIKQKNEERSKLLT
-383 ERINSKKEESFLE
+383 ERSNAKKEESFLE
-396 EKEKRIAAAEK
+396 EKEKPIAASEK

-414 YNLQDIIKLEKELF
+414 SNLQDITKLENDLF
-428 QKKNDLSKLPKTI
+428 HKRNDLSKLPKNI
-441 VGVDD
+441 VGIG
-446 EDATIFMIDHFS
+446 EDPTVFMIDDFS
-458 KSLVENITKLR
+458 KSLVENIIKLR
-469 YQVKD
+469 FEVKN
-474 LRIQDYSDAKLNHT
+474 LRIQDYIDAKLNHT
-488 RLSDALL
+488 HLSDVLL
-495 EINMK
+495 EINIK

-508 QQATKVIDDSNKILT
+508 QQATKFIDDFNRILT
-523 ELDYAAKY
+523 ELENAAKY
-531 IAILEKI
+531 IDILEKI
-538 RATVFNRDG
+538 RSTVFNRDG

-556 ALKTISS
+556 ALKTISY

-570 MFNIGISRIDLA
+570 MFNIGISRIDLT

-601 NSLSGGEKVAVALA
+601 NCLSGGEKVAVALA
-615 LRFAIS
+615 LRLAIA

-651 IISQAFKDGDGP
+651 IISEAFKDGNGP

-690 SVDGSLVSTE
+690 SIDGSNVSTE

>member
-96 LDLVSDS
+96 LDLLSYS

-171 RLDLAYQTMHEI
+171 RLDLAYQTMHET

-201 QIESIRNTIQQNISE
+201 QIESIRNTIQLNISE
-216 LFDAESILKQL
+216 LLHAESILKQL
-227 ESERNRIKVNL
+227 ESERNRTKENL
-238 RSLEKEIERIEP
+238 HSLEKEIERIEP

-264 LIKYLNEK
+264 LIEYLNEK

-290 QKSIQIVSEREEIKI
+290 QNSIQIVSEKEEIKI

-352 SEVQTVN
+352 STVQTVN
-359 KILDTGYIK
+359 KILDTGHIK
-368 NEIKKKTEERSRLLT
+368 NEMKKKTEERSKLLT
-383 ERINSKKEESFLE
+383 ERLNSKKEESFLE

-414 YNLQDIIKLEKELF
+414 CNLQDILKLEKELF

-441 VGVDD
+441 VGVD
-446 EDATIFMIDHFS
+446 EDARIFMIDHFS
-458 KSLVENITKLR
+458 KSLVENIIKLK

-474 LRIQDYSDAKLNHT
+474 LRIQDYLDAKLNHT
-488 RLSDALL
+488 HLSDALL

-500 IGSSQKSI
+500 IRSSQKSI

-531 IAILEKI
+531 ITILEKI

-556 ALKTISS
+556 ALKTISF

-591 CYGRHGEIDM
+591 CYGRHGEIDI
-601 NSLSGGEKVAVALA
+601 NSLSGGEKIAVALA

-636 PTAHLDAERRKSMVK
+636 PTAHLDTERRKSMVK
-651 IISQAFKDGDGP
+651 IISEAFKDGDGP

-690 SVDGSLVSTE
+690 SVDGSVVSTE

>member
-1 MIKDIKLHNFISHR
+1 MIKEIKLHNFISHR
-15 DTSLLLEKGITIFV
+15 DTSLSLEKGITIFV

-61 RGASSSYVRLIFYV
+61 RGTSSSYVRLNFYV

-120 ESMSAEVAKTLGI
+120 ESVSAEVAKTLGM
-133 DYKKLKVATII
+133 DYKKLKLATII

-201 QIESIRNTIQQNISE
+201 QIESIRNTIQLNISE

-227 ESERNRIKVNL
+227 ESERNITKANL

-264 LIKYLNEK
+264 LIKYLNDK
-272 KDCLSEDIIKLD
+272 KDCLSEDIIKLN

-290 QKSIQIVSEREEIKI
+290 QNSIQIVSEKEEIKI

-359 KILDTGYIK
+359 KILDTDYIN
-368 NEIKKKTEERSRLLT
+368 NEIKKKTDERSKLLT
-383 ERINSKKEESFLE
+383 ERINSKKEEYILE

-414 YNLQDIIKLEKELF
+414 CNLQDTIKLEKELF

-441 VGVDD
+441 VGVN

-458 KSLVENITKLR
+458 KSLVENITKLK

-474 LRIQDYSDAKLNHT
+474 LRIQDYLDARLNHT

-508 QQATKVIDDSNKILT
+508 QQATKVIDDYNKILT

-531 IAILEKI
+531 ITILDKI
-538 RATVFNRDG
+538 RSTVFNRDG

-556 ALKTISS
+556 ALKTISY

>member
-1 MIKDIKLHNFISHR
+1 MIKDINLHNFISHR
-15 DTSLLLEKGITIFV
+15 DTSLSLDKGITIFV

-61 RGASSSYVRLIFYV
+61 RGASSSFTRLNFFV
-75 NSREYSAYRQLGS
+75 NSKEYSAYRQIGS

-120 ESMSAEVAKTLGI
+120 ESMSAEVAKTLGV

-165 GMIGID
+165 GMIGMD

-189 RLRTHNNGFDDK
+189 RLREHNNGFDDK
-201 QIESIRNTIQQNISE
+201 QIESIRNSIQHNISE
-216 LFDAESILKQL
+216 LFDSESILKQL
-227 ESERNRIKVNL
+227 ENERNRANTKL
-238 RSLEKEIERIEP
+238 RSIEKEIERIEP
-250 LILKARELQTMENS
+250 LILKARELQTMENA
-264 LIKYLNEK
+264 LMKYLTEK
-272 KDCLSEDIIKLD
+272 KDCILDDIVKLD
-284 RIVKEA
+284 RIIKEA
-290 QKSIQIVSEREEIKI
+290 HTSIQIVSGKEEIRI

-312 EVEDAEIRI
+312 EVEDAELRI
-321 INNEGEFGRLKGL
+321 INNEGESGRLKGL
-334 LEFAR
+334 LEFA
-339 KIEIKDGKCPVCN
+339 KKLEIKDGKCPVCN
-352 SEVQTVN
+352 SKVQTIN
-359 KILDTGYIK
+359 KMLDTDHIK
-368 NEIKKKTEERSRLLT
+368 NEIKQKNDERSKLLT
-383 ERINSKKEESFLE
+383 ERSNAKKEESFLE
-396 EKEKRIAAAEK
+396 EKEKPIAASEK

-414 YNLQDIIKLEKELF
+414 SNLQDITKLENDLF
-428 QKKNDLSKLPKTI
+428 HKRNDLSKLPKNI
-441 VGVDD
+441 VGIG
-446 EDATIFMIDHFS
+446 EDPTVFMIDDFS
-458 KSLVENITKLR
+458 KSLVENIIKLR
-469 YQVKD
+469 FEVKN
-474 LRIQDYSDAKLNHT
+474 LRIQDYIDAKLNHT
-488 RLSDALL
+488 HLSDALL
-495 EINMK
+495 EINIK

-508 QQATKVIDDSNKILT
+508 QQATKFIDDFNRILT
-523 ELDYAAKY
+523 ELENAPKY
-531 IAILEKI
+531 IDILEKI
-538 RATVFNRDG
+538 RSTVFNRDG

-556 ALKTISS
+556 ALKTISY

-570 MFNIGISRIDLA
+570 MFNIGISRIDLT

-601 NSLSGGEKVAVALA
+601 NCLSGGEKVAVALA
-615 LRFAIS
+615 LRLAIA

-651 IISQAFKDGDGP
+651 IISEAFKDGNGP

-690 SVDGSLVSTE
+690 SIDGSNVSTE

>member
-1 MIKDIKLHNFISHR
+1 MIKEIKLHNFISHR
-15 DTSLLLEKGITIFV
+15 NTSMSLDKGITIFV

-61 RGASSSYVRLIFYV
+61 RGASSSFIHLTFFV
-75 NSREYSAYRQLGS
+75 NSREYSAYRQIGS
-88 LGQSISAK
+88 LGQLISAK
-96 LDLVSDS
+96 LDLLSDA

-133 DYKKLKVATII
+133 DYKKLKVANII

-189 RLRTHNNGFDDK
+189 RLRDHNNGFDDK
-201 QIESIRNTIQQNISE
+201 QIEAIRNSIQHNISE
-216 LFDAESILKQL
+216 LFDAENILKQL
-227 ESERNRIKVNL
+227 ESERNRAKTKL

-250 LILKARELQTMENS
+250 LILKARELQTIENS
-264 LIKYLNEK
+264 LIKYLTEK
-272 KDCLSEDIIKLD
+272 KDCLMDDIVKLD

-290 QKSIQIVSEREEIKI
+290 HNSIQIVSEKEEIRI

-312 EVEDAEIRI
+312 EVDDIEIRI
-321 INNEGEFGRLKGL
+321 INNEGESGRLKGL
-334 LEFAR
+334 LEFA
-339 KIEIKDGKCPVCN
+339 KKLEVKDGKCPVCN
-352 SEVQTVN
+352 SEVRIVN
-359 KILDTGYIK
+359 KMLDIDHIK
-368 NEIKKKTEERSRLLT
+368 NEIKKKNEERATLLE
-383 ERINSKKEESFLE
+383 ERINAKKEESFLE

-414 YNLQDIIKLEKELF
+414 CNLQDIIKLENEFF
-428 QKKNDLSKLPKTI
+428 QKKNDLSKLPKDI
-441 VGVDD
+441 VGI
-446 EDATIFMIDHFS
+446 DADPTLFMIDHFS
-458 KSLVENITKLR
+458 KTLVENIIKLK
-469 YQVKD
+469 YEVKD
-474 LRIQDYSDAKLNHT
+474 LRIQDYIDTKVSHT
-488 RLSDALL
+488 RLSNALL

-508 QQATKVIDDSNKILT
+508 QQATKYIDDSNKILT
-523 ELDYAAKY
+523 ELEYAAKY
-531 IAILEKI
+531 INVLEKI
-538 RATVFNRDG
+538 RSTVFNRDG

-556 ALKTISS
+556 ALKMISY

-615 LRFAIS
+615 LRLAIA

-636 PTAHLDAERRKSMVK
+636 PTTHLDAERRKSILK
-651 IISQAFKDGDGP
+651 IISEAFKDGDGP

-673 AEIFEDS
+673 TEIFEDS

>member
-1 MIKDIKLHNFISHR
+1 MISDIKLHNFISHR
-15 DTSLLLEKGITIFV
+15 DTSLLLDKGITIFV

-75 NSREYSAYRQLGS
+75 NSKEYSAYRQIGS
-88 LGQSISAK
+88 LGQSLSAK
-96 LDLVSDS
+96 LDLVSDA
-103 NNIIN
+103 NNVIN

-171 RLDLAYQTMHEI
+171 RLDLAYRTMHDI
-183 IDGFRE
+183 IDDFRQ
-189 RLRTHNNGFDDK
+189 RLRDNNNGFDDK
-201 QIESIRNTIQQNISE
+201 QIESIRNSIQQNISE
-216 LFDAESILKQL
+216 LSDAESILKQL
-227 ESERNRIKVNL
+227 EAERNRTNTKL
-238 RSLEKEIERIEP
+238 RSFEKEIERIEP
-250 LILKARELQTMENS
+250 LILKARELQTMEKS
-264 LIKYLNEK
+264 LIKYLTEK
-272 KDCLSEDIIKLD
+272 KDCLLDDIVKLD

-290 QKSIQIVSEREEIKI
+290 HSSIQVVSEKEEIRI

-312 EVEDAEIRI
+312 EVEDAELRI
-321 INNEGEFGRLKGL
+321 INNEGESGRLKGL
-334 LEFAR
+334 LEFA
-339 KIEIKDGKCPVCN
+339 KKLEVKDGKCPICN

-359 KILDTGYIK
+359 KILDVEHIK
-368 NEIKKKTEERSRLLT
+368 NEVKKKTEERSKLLA
-383 ERINSKKEESFLE
+383 ERINAKKEESFLE

-414 YNLQDIIKLEKELF
+414 CNLQDIIKLEKELF
-428 QKKNDLSKLPKTI
+428 QKKNDLSKLPNTI
-441 VGVDD
+441 VGVEKDP
-446 EDATIFMIDHFS
+446 TIFMIDHFS
-458 KSLVENITKLR
+458 KSLVENIIKLK
-469 YQVKD
+469 YEVKD
-474 LRIQDYSDAKLNHT
+474 LRIQDYLDAKHNQI

-508 QQATKVIDDSNKILT
+508 QQATKFIYESNKILK
-523 ELDYAAKY
+523 ELEYASKY
-531 IAILEKI
+531 INILEKI
-538 RATVFNRDG
+538 RSNVFNRDG
-547 LVGLSLRSW
+547 SVGLSLRSW
-556 ALKTISS
+556 ALKMISY

-591 CYGRHGEIDM
+591 CYGRNGEIDM

-615 LRFAIS
+615 LRLAIA

-636 PTAHLDAERRKSMVK
+636 PTTHLDAERRKSMVK
-651 IISQAFKDGDGP
+651 IISEAFKYGCGP

-680 EVDRIYRFTM
+680 EVDRIYRFKM

>member
-1 MIKDIKLHNFISHR
+1 MIKDINLHNFISHR
-15 DTSLLLEKGITIFV
+15 DTSLSLDKGITIFV

-61 RGASSSYVRLIFYV
+61 RGASSSFTRLNFFV
-75 NSREYSAYRQLGS
+75 NSKKYSAYRQIGS

-120 ESMSAEVAKTLGI
+120 ESMSAEVAKTLGV

-165 GMIGID
+165 GMIGMD

-189 RLRTHNNGFDDK
+189 RLREHNNGFDDK
-201 QIESIRNTIQQNISE
+201 QIESIRNSIQHNISE
-216 LFDAESILKQL
+216 LFDSENTLKQL
-227 ESERNRIKVNL
+227 ENERNRANTKL
-238 RSLEKEIERIEP
+238 RSIEKEIERIEP
-250 LILKARELQTMENS
+250 LILKARELQTMENA
-264 LIKYLNEK
+264 LMKYLTEK
-272 KDCLSEDIIKLD
+272 KDCILDDIVKLD
-284 RIVKEA
+284 RIIKEA
-290 QKSIQIVSEREEIKI
+290 HTSIQIVSGKEEIRI

-312 EVEDAEIRI
+312 EVEDAELRI
-321 INNEGEFGRLKGL
+321 INNEGESGRLKGL
-334 LEFAR
+334 LEFA
-339 KIEIKDGKCPVCN
+339 KKLEIKDGKCPVCN
-352 SEVQTVN
+352 SKVQTIN
-359 KILDTGYIK
+359 KMLDTDHIK
-368 NEIKKKTEERSRLLT
+368 NEIKQKNEERSKLLT
-383 ERINSKKEESFLE
+383 ERSNAKKEESFLE
-396 EKEKRIAAAEK
+396 EKEKPIAASEK
-407 FLASNNI
+407 FLTSNNI
-414 YNLQDIIKLEKELF
+414 SNLQDITKLENDLF
-428 QKKNDLSKLPKTI
+428 HKRNDLSKLPKNI
-441 VGVDD
+441 VGIG
-446 EDATIFMIDHFS
+446 EDPTVFMIDDFS
-458 KSLVENITKLR
+458 KSLVENIIKLR
-469 YQVKD
+469 FEVKN
-474 LRIQDYSDAKLNHT
+474 LRIQDYIDAKVNHT
-488 RLSDALL
+488 HLSDALL
-495 EINMK
+495 EINLK

-508 QQATKVIDDSNKILT
+508 QQATKFIDDFNRILT
-523 ELDYAAKY
+523 ELENAAKY
-531 IAILEKI
+531 IDILEKI
-538 RATVFNRDG
+538 RSTVFNRDG

-556 ALKTISS
+556 ALKTISY

-570 MFNIGISRIDLA
+570 MFNIGISRIDLT

-601 NSLSGGEKVAVALA
+601 NCLSGGEKVAVALA
-615 LRFAIS
+615 LRLAIA

-651 IISQAFKDGDGP
+651 IISEAFKDGNGP

-690 SVDGSLVSTE
+690 SIDGSNVSTE

>member
-1 MIKDIKLHNFISHR
+1 MIKEIKLHNFISHR

-61 RGASSSYVRLIFYV
+61 RGASSSYVHLIFYV

-171 RLDLAYQTMHEI
+171 RLDLAYQTMHET

-201 QIESIRNTIQQNISE
+201 QIESIRNTIQLNISE

-227 ESERNRIKVNL
+227 ESERNRTKENL
-238 RSLEKEIERIEP
+238 HSLEKEIERIEP

-264 LIKYLNEK
+264 LIEYLNEK

-290 QKSIQIVSEREEIKI
+290 QNSIQIVSEKEEIKI

-312 EVEDAEIRI
+312 EVEDAETRI

-352 SEVQTVN
+352 STVQTVN
-359 KILDTGYIK
+359 KILDTGHIK
-368 NEIKKKTEERSRLLT
+368 NEMKKKTEERSKLLA

-407 FLASNNI
+407 FLALNNI
-414 YNLQDIIKLEKELF
+414 YNLQDIIKLEKDLF

-441 VGVDD
+441 VGVD
-446 EDATIFMIDHFS
+446 EDARIFMIDHFS
-458 KSLVENITKLR
+458 KSLVENIIKLK

-474 LRIQDYSDAKLNHT
+474 LRIQDYLDAKLNHT

-531 IAILEKI
+531 ITILEKI

-556 ALKTISS
+556 ALKTISF

-591 CYGRHGEIDM
+591 CYGRHGEIDI

-636 PTAHLDAERRKSMVK
+636 PTAHLDTERRKSMVK
-651 IISQAFKDGDGP
+651 IISEAFKDGDGP

>member
-96 LDLVSDS
+96 LDLLSDS

-108 KPIVAGERKQFG
+108 KLIVAGERKQFG

-171 RLDLAYQTMHEI
+171 RLDLAYQTMHET

-201 QIESIRNTIQQNISE
+201 QIESIRNTIQLNISE

-227 ESERNRIKVNL
+227 ESERNRTKANL
-238 RSLEKEIERIEP
+238 HSLEKEIERIEP

-264 LIKYLNEK
+264 LIEYLNEK

-290 QKSIQIVSEREEIKI
+290 QNSIQIVSEKEEIKI

-352 SEVQTVN
+352 STVQTVN
-359 KILDTGYIK
+359 KILDTGHIK
-368 NEIKKKTEERSRLLT
+368 NEMKKKTEERSKLLT

-414 YNLQDIIKLEKELF
+414 CNLQDIIKLEKELF

-441 VGVDD
+441 VGVE
-446 EDATIFMIDHFS
+446 EDARIFMIDHFS
-458 KSLVENITKLR
+458 KSLVANIIKLK

-474 LRIQDYSDAKLNHT
+474 LRIQDYLDAKLNHT

-531 IAILEKI
+531 ITILEKI

-556 ALKTISS
+556 ALKTISF

-591 CYGRHGEIDM
+591 CYGRHGEIDI

-636 PTAHLDAERRKSMVK
+636 PTAHLDTERRKSMVK
-651 IISQAFKDGDGP
+651 IISEAFKDGDGP

>member
-1 MIKDIKLHNFISHR
+1 MIKDINLHNFISHR
-15 DTSLLLEKGITIFV
+15 DTSLSLDKGITIFV

-61 RGASSSYVRLIFYV
+61 RGASSSFTRLNFFI
-75 NSREYSAYRQLGS
+75 NSKEYSAYRQIGS

-120 ESMSAEVAKTLGI
+120 ESMSAEVAKTLGV

-165 GMIGID
+165 GMIGMD

-189 RLRTHNNGFDDK
+189 RLREHNNGFDDK
-201 QIESIRNTIQQNISE
+201 QIESIRNSIQHNISE
-216 LFDAESILKQL
+216 LFDSESTLKQL
-227 ESERNRIKVNL
+227 ENERNRANTKL
-238 RSLEKEIERIEP
+238 RSIEKEIEHIEP
-250 LILKARELQTMENS
+250 LILKARELQTMENA
-264 LIKYLNEK
+264 LMKYLTEK
-272 KDCLSEDIIKLD
+272 KDCILDDIVKLD
-284 RIVKEA
+284 RIIKEA
-290 QKSIQIVSEREEIKI
+290 HTSIQIVSGKEEIRI

-312 EVEDAEIRI
+312 EVEDAELRI
-321 INNEGEFGRLKGL
+321 INNEGESGRLKGL
-334 LEFAR
+334 LEFA
-339 KIEIKDGKCPVCN
+339 KKLEIKDGKCPVCN
-352 SEVQTVN
+352 SKVQTIN
-359 KILDTGYIK
+359 KMLDTDHIK
-368 NEIKKKTEERSRLLT
+368 NEIKQKNEERSKLLT
-383 ERINSKKEESFLE
+383 ERSNAKKEESFLE
-396 EKEKRIAAAEK
+396 EKEKPIAASEK

-414 YNLQDIIKLEKELF
+414 SNLQDITKLENDLF
-428 QKKNDLSKLPKTI
+428 HKRNDLSKLPKNI
-441 VGVDD
+441 VGIG
-446 EDATIFMIDHFS
+446 EDPTVFMIDEFS
-458 KSLVENITKLR
+458 KSLVENIIKLR
-469 YQVKD
+469 FEVKN
-474 LRIQDYSDAKLNHT
+474 LRIQDYIDAKLNHT
-488 RLSDALL
+488 HLSDALL
-495 EINMK
+495 EINIK

-508 QQATKVIDDSNKILT
+508 QQATKFIDDFNRILT
-523 ELDYAAKY
+523 ELENAAKY
-531 IAILEKI
+531 IDILEKI
-538 RATVFNRDG
+538 RSTVFNRDG

-556 ALKTISS
+556 ALKTISY

-570 MFNIGISRIDLA
+570 MFNIGISRIDLT

-601 NSLSGGEKVAVALA
+601 NCLSGGEKVAVALA
-615 LRFAIS
+615 LRLAIA

-651 IISQAFKDGDGP
+651 IISEAFKDGNGP

-690 SVDGSLVSTE
+690 SIDGSNVSTE